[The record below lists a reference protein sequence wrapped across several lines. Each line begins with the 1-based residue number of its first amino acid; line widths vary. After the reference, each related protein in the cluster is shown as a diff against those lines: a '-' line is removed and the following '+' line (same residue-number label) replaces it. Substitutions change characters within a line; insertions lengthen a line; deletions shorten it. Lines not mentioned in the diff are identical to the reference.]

1 VASRQRAVA
10 LALLAGLLLAASIPP
25 WGWWPMAFPGIAVLD
40 RLLADQ
46 SAGSRC
52 ARAMLVAAAWLA
64 PGTLWMWDLT
74 PPGWL
79 IVVVLHSTFFGLA
92 AVLVPAGHGR
102 RLGLVGAI
110 TLAEFVRWSVPFGGV
125 PLATLPM
132 GQAGGPLAPVVRV
145 GGPLLL
151 VALVVVIGVGLS
163 ALADGRRAGPGSV
176 VTAAVALATVVVCGV
191 LAALAPAGHVVG
203 ELDVAVVQGGGPQ
216 RTRATPTGAAI
227 VFANQ
232 LEATSRVVTPVDL
245 VLWPEDVVNP
255 TPEPATGERSPDRLY
270 ADDATAA
277 LESEAR
283 RLDAV
288 LVPGWFHRHPT
299 IPTATLNYSTAIEP
313 DGHIAD
319 SYHKVRTV
327 PFGEFVPLRGFI
339 EAVVGSGDLPSRDL
353 LPGAGPAVLD
363 TSVGRLGVSIS
374 WEVFFE
380 HRTRDAARDG
390 AQVLLNPTN
399 GASYWLTI
407 VQSQQIA
414 SSRLRALETGR
425 WLLQAAPTGFSAVID
440 AQGRVLERSGVS
452 EQAVLHATVE
462 LREGDTWATRFG
474 PWPLLAMALGLL
486 VAARIAARIAGGI
499 ATGIPARRRTGS

>member
-1 VASRQRAVA
+1 
-10 LALLAGLLLAASIPP
+10 
-25 WGWWPMAFPGIAVLD
+25 
-40 RLLADQ
+40 
-46 SAGSRC
+46 
-52 ARAMLVAAAWLA
+52 
-64 PGTLWMWDLT
+64 
-74 PPGWL
+74 
-79 IVVVLHSTFFGLA
+79 
-92 AVLVPAGHGR
+92 
-102 RLGLVGAI
+102 
-110 TLAEFVRWSVPFGGV
+110 
-125 PLATLPM
+125 
-132 GQAGGPLAPVVRV
+132 
-145 GGPLLL
+145 
-151 VALVVVIGVGLS
+151 
-163 ALADGRRAGPGSV
+163 
-176 VTAAVALATVVVCGV
+176 
-191 LAALAPAGHVVG
+191 
-203 ELDVAVVQGGGPQ
+203 
-216 RTRATPTGAAI
+216 
-227 VFANQ
+227 
-232 LEATSRVVTPVDL
+232 
-245 VLWPEDVVNP
+245 
-255 TPEPATGERSPDRLY
+255 
-270 ADDATAA
+270 
-277 LESEAR
+277 
-283 RLDAV
+283 
-288 LVPGWFHRHPT
+288 
-299 IPTATLNYSTAIEP
+299 
-313 DGHIAD
+313 
-319 SYHKVRTV
+319 
-327 PFGEFVPLRGFI
+327 
-339 EAVVGSGDLPSRDL
+339 VVGSGDLPSRDL